1 MEMTGSTGAYGGLVE
16 TPETATLLA
25 KMEPE
30 VEDGVSSCDTP
41 DERASRHSSPRR
53 DLFPSKSHRAHCQP
67 DEHYCLLV
75 TIQLQ
80 QSSDDTSAGVS
91 VPAGALTDKIIRLY
105 LSQVITD
112 ITQVVILSNT
122 DFVVYHGRQSKD
134 EGMSYDKAAHY
145 IRNIVSSRD
154 WVGFPVIVRATPLTL
169 AESKARIA
177 DAREFFRSLTM
188 SKAQLDHQESLRA
201 DAEQEQAD
209 AEREWAIQMELA
221 RRLQAQSVLDKRI
234 SKPRSVY
241 VTPDSSPNRHKP
253 SDDD

>member
-1 MEMTGSTGAYGGLVE
+1 MNCIYGANFLVPPMETTGSTGAYGGLVE

-25 KMEPE
+25 KKEPE

-41 DERASRHSSPRR
+41 DERASRHSLPRR
-53 DLFPSKSHRAHCQP
+53 DLFPSKSHRARCQP

-122 DFVVYHGRQSKD
+122 DFVVYHG
-134 EGMSYDKAAHY
+134 
-145 IRNIVSSRD
+145 
-154 WVGFPVIVRATPLTL
+154 
-169 AESKARIA
+169 
-177 DAREFFRSLTM
+177 
-188 SKAQLDHQESLRA
+188 
-201 DAEQEQAD
+201 
-209 AEREWAIQMELA
+209 
-221 RRLQAQSVLDKRI
+221 
-234 SKPRSVY
+234 
-241 VTPDSSPNRHKP
+241 
-253 SDDD
+253 